1 MPTGNTLERAMMRL
15 AKDRGRKATGISRK
29 DTETKDTASGGK
41 NGGSTDS
48 TQKIDADAA
57 IKKNL
62 VELDNT
68 PASPPSENE
77 RIIERA
83 IQKNLG
89 QVELLKDRKAV
100 EERPITDITIHN
112 PAVIDEPQ
120 KDIFS
125 RLRLFATSAYQK
137 VENSLKNSLPPE
149 TGYFVLPPSIPMAT
163 NHPQAV
169 KTSSLF
175 SGFSKYVDKV
185 KEAVSSISLHKMPKI
200 KKEAASLENDSDRPT
215 ASGSD
220 PFWKNGRN
228 KDTPNPSVSDIFL
241 TDGNLLTEYA
251 AIHADQSPPASKK
264 LRPGYTGRGS
274 SFFNDSETKRGLKS
288 GRFNILKS
296 FGISYAIKAG
306 FRAIGVATGLNALI
320 AGVTGLTMGTLEYR
334 KSRKAQQ
341 AMAEEQN
348 YEFKKLFDRDKF
360 RAEFN
365 TQSQGKTLWGK
376 LGVAFSTARDN
387 INFDDD
393 VKKALQ
399 KGLKTGTLTGLG
411 VYAGVELADVTVPQ
425 DAFAKLSGSLSGV
438 KDVVATVETPA
449 AEAPVQ
455 SPAASVE
462 NNFSAPA
469 YSLSGEINA
478 KPNAAFDYS
487 QTFAAEPTQENI
499 ATDFV
504 TDPIRVAEAEAQEL
518 AEAQAREAEA
528 LARAEAEALQAT
540 IENMSV
546 RERFAY
552 VLEDIDTSGWS
563 DKAQSDFKYAER
575 GQMWAILNLA
585 NEATLNGDFE
595 LARQLGSIGA
605 DNGHN
610 NSIKFMGELPRI
622 GVSVDE
628 KYVALNEA
636 RIEKEIA
643 SRTCTINSTTAIK
656 PDIRCNDITRI
667 LKAGD
672 DFRLVVGDTGDVIQI
687 KTPEDMSV
695 KEVVEGPLY
704 HSMAGQVARTGTPFA
719 GMPQ

>member
-1 MPTGNTLERAMMRL
+1 MPTGNTLERAIERL

-112 PAVIDEPQ
+112 PAVINEPQ

-175 SGFSKYVDKV
+175 SGFLKYKDKV
-185 KEAVSSISLHKMPKI
+185 KEAISAISLPQMPKI
-200 KKEAASLENDSDRPT
+200 KKEAASLENDSNRPT

-220 PFWKNGRN
+220 PFWKGGRN
-228 KDTPNPSVSDIFL
+228 KDANPSATDIFF
-241 TDGNLLTEYA
+241 TNGNLLDEYA

-264 LRPGYTGRGS
+264 LRPGYTGGGS
-274 SFFNDSETKRGLKS
+274 SYFSGSETKRGLRS
-288 GRFNILKS
+288 DIFNFLKS

-438 KDVVATVETPA
+438 KDVVSTVETPA

-478 KPNAAFDYS
+478 QPNAAFDYS
-487 QTFAAEPTQENI
+487 QTFATEPTQENI
-499 ATDFV
+499 TTDFV

-656 PDIRCNDITRI
+656 PDISCNDITRI